1 MKLLAT
7 FKHISSKNADYGAAE
22 AYLTFE
28 HDEFI
33 MKPTLDENGRLVPR
47 EGYRLATLNCGE
59 EDFAVACLRSN
70 LRYGKNQKR
79 EDVKSHHYI
88 ISFDPRDGTDNGL
101 TVDKAQ
107 SLGEEF
113 CNEHFPG
120 HQAIVCTH
128 PDGHNHS
135 GNIHVHIVI
144 NSLRIEAVPL
154 LPYMDRPADT
164 KDGCKHRCTD
174 AAMEYFKSEVMEMCH
189 RENLYQIDLLHG
201 SKNRVTE
208 REYWAQK
215 KGQLALDKEN
225 AAREATGQPTKP
237 TKFETDKAK
246 LRRTIRQALSQAGS
260 FDEFASL
267 LLREG
272 VTVKESRGRLSYL
285 TPDRTKPIT
294 ARKLGDDFDKA
305 AVLAL
310 LTQNAHR
317 AAEQTTAIPEYPH
330 TQKERLREEKTAKT
344 APADNTLQRMVDR
357 EAKRAEGKGVGYDR
371 WASLHNL
378 KQMAATHNFLMENE
392 LLDLDKLDAAVESSR
407 KALSEARESLRGIEQ
422 SISDK
427 KSLRKV
433 VNDYRR
439 TRPTIDAHKKLSGRK
454 AENYRQSHEAEFIIY
469 EAALR
474 QLKVLAP
481 GKKLP
486 ATSKLNTEIEAL
498 ISEKNAAYNTYRTA
512 KAEYEQLATAKRNA
526 EQILH
531 GTPSRQKKHEQE
543 R

>member
-28 HDEFI
+28 HDEFT

-498 ISEKNAAYNTYRTA
+498 ISEKNADYNTYRTA